1 VRVGTC
7 LPGHVRGRL
16 LISMTAE
23 TRCRGR
29 CELRRSFLVALPA
42 FQSCGA
48 VRLEEKHVIVDIQR
62 KTDKLP
68 QRRHGD
74 AYLKD

>member
-1 VRVGTC
+1 
-7 LPGHVRGRL
+7 
-16 LISMTAE
+16 
-23 TRCRGR
+23 
-29 CELRRSFLVALPA
+29 VALPA

-62 KTDKLP
+62 KTDKLA

-74 AYLKD
+74 ACLKD